1 MIFALRGGIFA
12 IILDGYV
19 MVLSRY
25 TYFNRF
31 CGVLGAPRVTPDPSL
46 AAGGL
51 RMTSGRS
58 CDLIQFSFFFTKKK
72 GNLAPCLSELFKT
85 PLVRGCGTNVGGF

>member
-12 IILDGYV
+12 LILDDYV
-19 MVLSRY
+19 MVLSKY
-25 TYFNRF
+25 TYCNRF
-31 CGVLGAPRVTPDPSL
+31 CGVLGAPRGTPDPSL

-58 CDLIQFSFFFTKKK
+58 CDLIQFSDFFYLKKI
-72 GNLAPCLSELFKT
+72 GNLAPCLSELFKE
-85 PLVRGCGTNVGGF
+85 LSKQISQIVCF